1 MSTPC
6 DADAT
11 VAVRILPSNDDTSFI
26 VDVEAAS
33 LDQQPLTSMQE
44 IEAFALAHSDMESL
58 VGSVK
63 KKQEHHRHVKGRVC
77 TTFASMLVIVFFGC
91 VIASVIQSSS
101 SPTSSLSP
109 SSLSSSST
117 SSLSSLVSSSSASP
131 DFTAYQ
137 ALINSFNLVQEP

>member
-11 VAVRILPSNDDTSFI
+11 VAVRILPSNDDPSFI

-33 LDQQPLTSMQE
+33 FDQQPLTSMQE
-44 IEAFALAHSDMESL
+44 IEAFAHTAHMESL

-63 KKQEHHRHVKGRVC
+63 KKHEHHRHVKGRVC

-117 SSLSSLVSSSSASP
+117 PSSSSLVSSSSASP

-137 ALINSFNLVQEP
+137 ALINSFNLIQEP

>member
-11 VAVRILPSNDDTSFI
+11 VAVRILPSNDDPSFI

-33 LDQQPLTSMQE
+33 FDQQPLTSMQE
-44 IEAFALAHSDMESL
+44 IEAFAHTAHMESL

-117 SSLSSLVSSSSASP
+117 PSSSSASP

-137 ALINSFNLVQEP
+137 ALINSFNLIQEP

>member
-11 VAVRILPSNDDTSFI
+11 VAVCILPSNDDPSFI

-33 LDQQPLTSMQE
+33 FDQQPLTSMQE
-44 IEAFALAHSDMESL
+44 IEAFALHFSDMESI
-58 VGSVK
+58 VESVK
-63 KKQEHHRHVKGRVC
+63 KKHEHHRHVKGRVC

-117 SSLSSLVSSSSASP
+117 SASP

-137 ALINSFNLVQEP
+137 ALINSFNLIQEP